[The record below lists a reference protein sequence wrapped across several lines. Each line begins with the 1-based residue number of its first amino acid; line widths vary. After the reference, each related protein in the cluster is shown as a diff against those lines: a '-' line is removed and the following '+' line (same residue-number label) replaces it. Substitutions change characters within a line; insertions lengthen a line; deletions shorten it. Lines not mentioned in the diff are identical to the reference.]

1 MSDITDFI
9 AAAVNDKPL
18 AAQQAFDSA
27 MQSRVSD
34 VVAAK
39 YQDMQAT
46 LFNGSDSAIDETEY
60 LELES
65 SPQDSQETEDN
76 DE

>member
-9 AAAVNDKPL
+9 AAAVNDEPF

-27 MQSRVSD
+27 MQGRVAD
-34 VVAAK
+34 IVAAK

-46 LFNGSDSAIDETEY
+46 LFNGSDSAMDEQ
-60 LELES
+60 ES
-65 SPQDSQETEDN
+65 SLTDSQETEDDN
-76 DE
+76 E